1 MPFDTSL
8 TGVAHAI
15 QQSVAPVFLVSG
27 IGAMLA
33 VMTNRLAR
41 IVDRLRAMENAGDIS
56 NAAFM
61 AEWRLLA
68 RRARLIRWS
77 IVLCTATAL
86 LICTVIAVLFIGSF
100 LQFDTSE
107 FVALAFALA
116 MIVFAVGLTLFL
128 REVMAA
134 VSSMST
140 EPKRT
145 IRPAPSG
152 QTAASGGPSKP
163 SS

>member
-1 MPFDTSL
+1 MPFDTSIPS
-8 TGVAHAI
+8 VAHAI

-33 VMTNRLAR
+33 VMTNRLSR
-41 IVDRLRAMENAGDIS
+41 IVDRMRAMERDGEHLDS
-56 NAAFM
+56 AFI
-61 AEWRLLA
+61 AEWQILA
-68 RRARLIRWS
+68 RRSRLIRWS
-77 IVLCTATAL
+77 IALCTTTAL

-116 MIVFAVGLTLFL
+116 MLVFAAGLTVFL

-134 VSSMST
+134 ISSMGT
-140 EPKRT
+140 GPRQR
-145 IRPAPSG
+145 RPA
-152 QTAASGGPSKP
+152 AANPGPSETEKP
-163 SS
+163 SCADS

>member
-1 MPFDTSL
+1 MPFDTSI

-15 QQSVAPVFLVSG
+15 AQSVAPVFLVSG

-41 IVDRLRAMENAGDIS
+41 IVDRLRALERDSENPDS
-56 NAAFM
+56 DVS
-61 AEWRLLA
+61 AEWQLLA

-77 IVLCTATAL
+77 IVMCTATAL
-86 LICTVIAVLFIGSF
+86 LVCTVIAVLFIGSF

-107 FVALAFALA
+107 FVALAFAAA
-116 MIVFAVGLTLFL
+116 MLVFACGLTLFL
-128 REVMAA
+128 REVTAA

-140 EPKRT
+140 APKR
-145 IRPAPSG
+145 RR
-152 QTAASGGPSKP
+152 QAAGPP
-163 SS
+163 PPDPGSSSS